1 MMMMM
6 MMMMMIIDVV
16 VVVSSLCC
24 SLAALAESNG
34 NIPNDTDVNGIS
46 CRVSHWN
53 YRNWIGES

>member
-1 MMMMM
+1 M